1 MSRMH
6 FQQYFV
12 EPQNVSQNTL
22 VLDGDEFYHA
32 IRVMRMQVGDFISL
46 TDGQG
51 HIYEGAISAIEKRSL
66 TVDIQNILHNE
77 GEPALQLVLAE
88 AVSKG
93 SGFDWVVE
101 KGTEIG
107 ISVFQPILT
116 ERSVAKP
123 EKIDRWQKK
132 ALAAL
137 KQCGRSKYPEVK
149 QPVAFKECLNQYQNS
164 LLFIAHES
172 HRGAPVDDIRQ
183 AVADNQQV
191 VLFIGPEGGFSKA
204 EFDMAI
210 QYDAIPLNLGS
221 RRLRSETAALVAAIK
236 LLEYAGDL

>member
-6 FQQYFV
+6 FQQYYV
-12 EPQNVSQNTL
+12 EPQNVSQNSL
-22 VLDGDEFYHA
+22 ELDGDEFNHA
-32 IRVMRMQVGDFISL
+32 VRVMRMQVGDFISL

-51 HIYEGAISAIEKRSL
+51 QIYEGAISVIEKRSL
-66 TVDIQNILHNE
+66 TVDIQNILQNE

-107 ISVFQPILT
+107 ISTFQPIIT

-123 EKIDRWQKK
+123 EKNDRWQKK
-132 ALAAL
+132 ALAAI
-137 KQCGRSKYPEVK
+137 KQCGRSKCPQVK
-149 QPVAFKECLNQYQNS
+149 EPVAFKECLKQYQDS

-172 HRGAPVDDIRQ
+172 HQGVPVDEIQR
-183 AVADNQQV
+183 AVASNQQV
-191 VLFIGPEGGFSKA
+191 VLFIGPEGGFSQS
-204 EFDMAI
+204 EFELAL
-210 QYDAIPLNLGS
+210 QHNAIPLNLGP
-221 RRLRSETAALVAAIK
+221 RRLRSETAAIVAAVK
-236 LLEYAGDL
+236 LLEYSDDL